1 MRFFY
6 QMTELR
12 RTQICLGN
20 IEQYSGAWW
29 KFNQTGRVQP
39 FMKGLKWLTRDV
51 RFNKTGKQHMLPQPP
66 KLVPLSSLTPCS
78 QLRLPLSAPCMIS
91 VPPQGFRRLLVP
103 VWNPL
108 FLNRHTAGSLSH
120 SDHHS
125 LQFTF
130 RNKLDRT
137 IRHD

>member
-29 KFNQTGRVQP
+29 KFNQTGRLQP
-39 FMKGLKWLTRDV
+39 FMKGLKWLTKDV
-51 RFNKTGKQHMLPQPP
+51 RFNKTGNSTCLPQPP
-66 KLVPLSSLTPCS
+66 KLVFLSSLTPCS
-78 QLRLPLSAPCMIS
+78 QLHLPLSALCLIS
-91 VPPQGFRRLLVP
+91 VLPQGFMKLLVP

-108 FLNRHTAGSLSH
+108 LLDHHTTGSFSH

-130 RNKLDRT
+130 RNKLDLT
-137 IRHD
+137 IHHD